1 MHAVSLKGVQN
12 MHAVSLKIG
21 AAVCLGLTVGSTALA
36 QTADNYPS
44 RTITMVVAFPAAGT
58 TDILA
63 RLIGQKLTD
72 KFKQTVVVEN
82 RPGAGGNI
90 GTAYVAKAAPDGYT
104 IMMGTIGTQSI
115 NPSLYKKMPYDAAKD
130 FVPIT
135 RAAMV
140 PNLLVVNKDAPFNTL
155 PEMMA
160 FEKANPGKLTYG
172 SSGNGT
178 TLHLSGELFNL
189 MSGSKITHIPYKG
202 STPAVADLMGG
213 QISMIFDNMP
223 SVIQQVKSGRLKALA
238 VTSAQRNPQLPEIP
252 TIQEIGVAGY
262 EVWSWFG
269 LLAPVATPKP
279 IVDKL
284 NATIVEIIKQPDVQA
299 KIIELGAV
307 PVPETSAEFGAFI
320 AAETLKWSKVIKEAN
335 IGMD

>member
-1 MHAVSLKGVQN
+1 MHAVSLK
-12 MHAVSLKIG
+12 MS
-21 AAVCLGLTVGSTALA
+21 AAMLLGLTVGATAVA
-36 QTADNYPS
+36 QTADNYPNRS
-44 RTITMVVAFPAAGT
+44 ITMVVAFPAAGT

-90 GTAYVAKAAPDGYT
+90 GTAFVAKAAPDGYT

-140 PNLLVVNKDAPFNTL
+140 PNLLVVNKDAPYNTL
-155 PEMMA
+155 AEMMA
-160 FEKANPGKLTYG
+160 YGKANPGKLTYG

-238 VTSAQRNPQLPEIP
+238 VTSAQRNPQLPDIP
-252 TIQEIGVAGY
+252 TIQEVGVTGY

-269 LLAPVATPKP
+269 LLAPAATPKP

-284 NATIVEIIKQPDVQA
+284 NASIVEIIKQPDVQA

-320 AAETLKWSKVIKEAN
+320 EAETLKWAKVIKEAN

>member
-1 MHAVSLKGVQN
+1 
-12 MHAVSLKIG
+12 MHAVSLKI
-21 AAVCLGLTVGSTALA
+21 ATAVLVGLTVGASSLA
-36 QTADNYPS
+36 QTADNYPNRS
-44 RTITMVVAFPAAGT
+44 ITMVVAFPAAGT

-63 RLIGQKLTD
+63 RLIGQKLTE

-90 GTAYVAKAAPDGYT
+90 GTAYVAKAPPDGYT

-140 PNLLVVNKDAPFNTL
+140 PNLLVVNKDAPYNTL
-155 PEMMA
+155 AEMMA
-160 FEKANPGKLTYG
+160 FGKANPGKLTYG

-202 STPAVADLMGG
+202 STPAVADLLGG

-238 VTSAQRNPQLPEIP
+238 VTSARRNPQLPEIP
-252 TIQEIGVAGY
+252 TIQELGVAGY

-269 LLAPVATPKP
+269 LLAPAATPKP

-284 NATIVEIIKQPDVQA
+284 NASIVDIIKQPDVQA

-320 AAETLKWSKVIKEAN
+320 AAETLKWAKVIKEAN
-335 IGMD
+335 IGID

>member
-1 MHAVSLKGVQN
+1 MHE
-12 MHAVSLKIG
+12 VSLKI
-21 AAVCLGLTVGSTALA
+21 AATILLGLSACATAVA
-36 QTADNYPS
+36 QTADNYPN
-44 RTITMVVAFPAAGT
+44 RPITMVVAFPAAGT

-90 GTAYVAKAAPDGYT
+90 GTAFVAKAAPDGYT

-140 PNLLVVNKDAPFNTL
+140 PNLLVVNKDAPYNTL
-155 PEMMA
+155 AEMMA
-160 FEKANPGKLTYG
+160 YGKANPGKLTYG

-252 TIQEIGVAGY
+252 TIQEVGVAGY

-269 LLAPVATPKP
+269 LLAPAATPKP

-284 NATIVEIIKQPDVQA
+284 NASIVDIIKQPDVQA

-320 AAETLKWSKVIKEAN
+320 DAETLKWAKVIKEAN

>member
-1 MHAVSLKGVQN
+1 MYL
-12 MHAVSLKIG
+12 VSLKI
-21 AAVCLGLTVGSTALA
+21 ASAILLGLTVCASALA
-36 QTADNYPS
+36 QTADNYPNRS
-44 RTITMVVAFPAAGT
+44 VTMVVAFPAAGT

-63 RLIGQKLTD
+63 RLIGQKLTE

-90 GTAYVAKAAPDGYT
+90 GTAFVAKAPPDGYT

-160 FEKANPGKLTYG
+160 YGKANPGKLTYG

-178 TLHLSGELFNL
+178 TLHLSGDLFNL

-238 VTSAQRNPQLPEIP
+238 VTSAQRNAQLPDIP
-252 TIQEIGVAGY
+252 TIQELGVAGY

-284 NATIVEIIKQPDVQA
+284 NATIVDILKQPDVQA

-320 AAETLKWSKVIKEAN
+320 EAETLKWAKVIKEAN

>member
-1 MHAVSLKGVQN
+1 MHAVL
-12 MHAVSLKIG
+12 LKI
-21 AAVCLGLTVGSTALA
+21 ATATLLGLTVSASALA
-36 QTADNYPS
+36 QTADNYPNRS
-44 RTITMVVAFPAAGT
+44 ITMVVAFPAAGT

-63 RLIGQKLTD
+63 RLIGQKLTE

-82 RPGAGGNI
+82 RPGAAGNI
-90 GTAYVAKAAPDGYT
+90 GTAYVAKAPPDGYT

-130 FVPIT
+130 FVPLT

-155 PEMMA
+155 PEMLA
-160 FEKANPGKLTYG
+160 YEKANPGKLTYG

-189 MSGSKITHIPYKG
+189 MAGTKITHIPYKG

-223 SVIQQVKSGRLKALA
+223 SAIQQVKSGRLKALA

-269 LLAPVATPKP
+269 LLAPAATPKP

-284 NATIVEIIKQPDVQA
+284 NASIVEIIKQPDVQA

-320 AAETLKWSKVIKEAN
+320 AAETLKWAKVIKEAN

>member
-1 MHAVSLKGVQN
+1 MHAF
-12 MHAVSLKIG
+12 SLKIG
-21 AAVCLGLTVGSTALA
+21 AAILLGFTVSATTLA
-36 QTADNYPS
+36 QTADNYPNRS
-44 RTITMVVAFPAAGT
+44 ITMVVAFPAAGT

-63 RLIGQKLTD
+63 RLIGQKLTE
-72 KFKQTVVVEN
+72 KFKQTVVIEN

-90 GTAYVAKAAPDGYT
+90 GTAYVAKASPDGYT

-160 FEKANPGKLTYG
+160 YEKANPGKLTYG

-189 MSGSKITHIPYKG
+189 MAGSKITHIPYKG

-252 TIQEIGVAGY
+252 TIQEMGVAGY

-269 LLAPVATPKP
+269 LLAPAATPKP

-284 NATIVEIIKQPDVQA
+284 NASIVEIIKQPDVQA

-320 AAETLKWSKVIKEAN
+320 AAETLKWAKVIKEAN

>member
-1 MHAVSLKGVQN
+1 
-12 MHAVSLKIG
+12 MHAVSLKI
-21 AAVCLGLTVGSTALA
+21 ATAVLVGLTVGASSLA
-36 QTADNYPS
+36 QTADNYPNRS
-44 RTITMVVAFPAAGT
+44 ITMVVAFPAAGT

-63 RLIGQKLTD
+63 RLIGQKLTE

-90 GTAYVAKAAPDGYT
+90 GTAYVAKAPPDGYT

-140 PNLLVVNKDAPFNTL
+140 PNLLVINKDAPYNTL
-155 PEMMA
+155 AEMMA
-160 FEKANPGKLTYG
+160 FGKANPGKLTYG

-202 STPAVADLMGG
+202 STPAVADLLGG

-252 TIQEIGVAGY
+252 TIQELGVAGY

-269 LLAPVATPKP
+269 LLAPAATPKP

-284 NATIVEIIKQPDVQA
+284 NASIVDIIKQPDVQA

-320 AAETLKWSKVIKEAN
+320 AAETLKWAKVIKEAN
-335 IGMD
+335 IGID

>member
-1 MHAVSLKGVQN
+1 
-12 MHAVSLKIG
+12 MHAVSLKITS
-21 AAVCLGLTVGSTALA
+21 AILLGLTVGASALA
-36 QTADNYPS
+36 QTADNYPNRS
-44 RTITMVVAFPAAGT
+44 ITMVVAFPAAGT

-63 RLIGQKLTD
+63 RLISQKLTE

-115 NPSLYKKMPYDAAKD
+115 NPGLYKKMPYDAAKD

-160 FEKANPGKLTYG
+160 YERANPGKLTYG

-189 MSGSKITHIPYKG
+189 MAGSKITHIPYKG

-252 TIQEIGVAGY
+252 TIQEMGVAGY

-269 LLAPVATPKP
+269 LLAPAATPKP

-284 NATIVEIIKQPDVQA
+284 NTSIVDIMKQPDVQA

-320 AAETLKWSKVIKEAN
+320 AAETLKWAKVIKEAN

>member
-1 MHAVSLKGVQN
+1 MHV
-12 MHAVSLKIG
+12 VSLKIG
-21 AAVCLGLTVGSTALA
+21 AAVLLGLTVTANAFA
-36 QTADNYPS
+36 QTADSYPNRS
-44 RTITMVVAFPAAGT
+44 ITMVVAFPAAGT

-90 GTAYVAKAAPDGYT
+90 GTAFVAKAAPDGYT

-130 FVPIT
+130 FAPIT

-160 FEKANPGKLTYG
+160 YDKANPGKLTYG

-202 STPAVADLMGG
+202 STPAVTDLMGG

-252 TIQEIGVAGY
+252 TIQEVGVVGY

-269 LLAPVATPKP
+269 LLAPAATPKP

-284 NATIVEIIKQPDVQA
+284 NASIVDIIKQPDVQA

-320 AAETLKWSKVIKEAN
+320 EAETLKWAKVIKEAG

>member
-1 MHAVSLKGVQN
+1 
-12 MHAVSLKIG
+12 
-21 AAVCLGLTVGSTALA
+21 
-36 QTADNYPS
+36 
-44 RTITMVVAFPAAGT
+44 MVVAFPAAGT

-63 RLIGQKLTD
+63 RLIGQKLTE

-90 GTAYVAKAAPDGYT
+90 GTAYVAKAPPDGYT
-104 IMMGTIGTQSI
+104 IMMGTIGTQAI

-140 PNLLVVNKDAPFNTL
+140 PNLLVVNKDAPYNTL
-155 PEMMA
+155 AEMMA
-160 FEKANPGKLTYG
+160 FGKANPGKLTYG

-202 STPAVADLMGG
+202 STPAVADLLGG

-252 TIQEIGVAGY
+252 TIQELGVAGY

-269 LLAPVATPKP
+269 LLAPAATPKP

-284 NATIVEIIKQPDVQA
+284 NASIVDIIKQPDVQA

-320 AAETLKWSKVIKEAN
+320 EAETVKWAKVIKEAN
-335 IGMD
+335 IGID

>member
-1 MHAVSLKGVQN
+1 
-12 MHAVSLKIG
+12 MHAVSLKIS
-21 AAVCLGLTVGSTALA
+21 AAMLLGLTVGATAVA
-36 QTADNYPS
+36 QTADNYPNRS
-44 RTITMVVAFPAAGT
+44 ITMVVAFPAAGT

-90 GTAYVAKAAPDGYT
+90 GTAFVAKAAPDGYT

-140 PNLLVVNKDAPFNTL
+140 PNLLVVNKDAPYNTL
-155 PEMMA
+155 AEMMA
-160 FEKANPGKLTYG
+160 YGKANPGKLTYG

-213 QISMIFDNMP
+213 PISMIFDNMP

-238 VTSAQRNPQLPEIP
+238 VTSAQRNPQLPDIP
-252 TIQEIGVAGY
+252 TIQEVGVTGY

-269 LLAPVATPKP
+269 LLAPAAT
-279 IVDKL
+279 
-284 NATIVEIIKQPDVQA
+284 
-299 KIIELGAV
+299 
-307 PVPETSAEFGAFI
+307 S
-320 AAETLKWSKVIKEAN
+320 
-335 IGMD
+335 

>member
-1 MHAVSLKGVQN
+1 MY
-12 MHAVSLKIG
+12 AVSLKIG
-21 AAVCLGLTVGSTALA
+21 AAVLMGFAVATGALA
-36 QTADNYPS
+36 QSADNYPNRS
-44 RTITMVVAFPAAGT
+44 ITMVVAFPAAGT

-160 FEKANPGKLTYG
+160 YGKANPGKLTYG

-238 VTSAQRNPQLPEIP
+238 VTSAQRNAQLPEIP
-252 TIQEIGVAGY
+252 TIQELGVAGY

-269 LLAPVATPKP
+269 LLAPAATPKP

-284 NATIVEIIKQPDVQA
+284 NATIVDIIKQPDVQA

-320 AAETLKWSKVIKEAN
+320 EAETLKWAKVIKEAN

>member
-1 MHAVSLKGVQN
+1 
-12 MHAVSLKIG
+12 MHAVSLKI
-21 AAVCLGLTVGSTALA
+21 ATAILSGLTVGASALA
-36 QTADNYPS
+36 QTADNYPNRS
-44 RTITMVVAFPAAGT
+44 ITMVVAFPAAGT

-63 RLIGQKLTD
+63 RLIAQKLTE

-135 RAAMV
+135 RAAMI

-155 PEMMA
+155 PEMMVY
-160 FEKANPGKLTYG
+160 EKANPGKLTYG

-189 MSGSKITHIPYKG
+189 MAGSKITHIPYKG

-252 TIQEIGVAGY
+252 TIQELGVAGY

-269 LLAPVATPKP
+269 LLAPAATPKP

-284 NATIVEIIKQPDVQA
+284 NASIVDIIKQPDVQA

-320 AAETLKWSKVIKEAN
+320 EAETLKWAKVIKEAN

>member
-1 MHAVSLKGVQN
+1 MY
-12 MHAVSLKIG
+12 AVSLKIG
-21 AAVCLGLTVGSTALA
+21 AAVLLGFTVGSTALA
-36 QTADNYPS
+36 QTADNYPNRS
-44 RTITMVVAFPAAGT
+44 ITMVVAFPAAGT

-63 RLIGQKLTD
+63 RLIGQKLTE

-115 NPSLYKKMPYDAAKD
+115 NPGLYKKMPYDAAKD

-140 PNLLVVNKDAPFNTL
+140 PNLLVVNQDAPFNTL

-160 FEKANPGKLTYG
+160 YEKVNPGKLTYG

-189 MSGSKITHIPYKG
+189 MAGSKITHIPYKG

-252 TIQEIGVAGY
+252 TIQEIGIAGY

-269 LLAPVATPKP
+269 LLAPAATPKP

-320 AAETLKWSKVIKEAN
+320 AAETLKWAKVIKEAK

>member
-1 MHAVSLKGVQN
+1 
-12 MHAVSLKIG
+12 MHAVSLKIS
-21 AAVCLGLTVGSTALA
+21 AVMLLGLTVGATAVA
-36 QTADNYPS
+36 QTADNYPNRS
-44 RTITMVVAFPAAGT
+44 ITMVVAFPAAGT

-90 GTAYVAKAAPDGYT
+90 GTAFVAKAAPDGYT

-140 PNLLVVNKDAPFNTL
+140 PNLLVVNKDAPYNTL
-155 PEMMA
+155 AEMMA
-160 FEKANPGKLTYG
+160 YGKANPGKLTYG

-238 VTSAQRNPQLPEIP
+238 VTSAQRNPQLPDIP
-252 TIQEIGVAGY
+252 TIQEVGVTGY

-269 LLAPVATPKP
+269 LLAPAATPKP

-284 NATIVEIIKQPDVQA
+284 NASIVEIIKQPDVQA

-320 AAETLKWSKVIKEAN
+320 EAETLKWAKVIKEAN

>member
-1 MHAVSLKGVQN
+1 
-12 MHAVSLKIG
+12 MHAVSLKI
-21 AAVCLGLTVGSTALA
+21 ATAVLVGLTVCASAQA
-36 QTADNYPS
+36 QTADNYPNRS
-44 RTITMVVAFPAAGT
+44 ITMVVAFPAAGT

-63 RLIGQKLTD
+63 RLIGQKLTE

-90 GTAYVAKAAPDGYT
+90 GTAYVAKAPPDGYT

-140 PNLLVVNKDAPFNTL
+140 PNLLVVNKDAPYNTL
-155 PEMMA
+155 AEMMA
-160 FEKANPGKLTYG
+160 FGKANPGKLTYG

-202 STPAVADLMGG
+202 STPAVADLLGG

-252 TIQEIGVAGY
+252 TIQELGVAGY

-269 LLAPVATPKP
+269 LLAPAATPKP

-284 NATIVEIIKQPDVQA
+284 NASIVDIIKQPDVQA

-320 AAETLKWSKVIKEAN
+320 AAETLKWAKVIKEAN
-335 IGMD
+335 IGID

>member
-1 MHAVSLKGVQN
+1 MYAVSSKF
-12 MHAVSLKIG
+12 G
-21 AAVCLGLTVGSTALA
+21 ASILLGLIVCANALA
-36 QTADNYPS
+36 QTAENFPNRS
-44 RTITMVVAFPAAGT
+44 ITMVVAFPAAGT

-63 RLIGQKLTD
+63 RLIGQKLTE
-72 KFKQTVVVEN
+72 KLKQTVVVEN

-140 PNLLVVNKDAPFNTL
+140 PNLLVVNQDAPFNTL

-160 FEKANPGKLTYG
+160 YEKANRGKLTYG

-189 MSGSKITHIPYKG
+189 MAGSKITHIPYKG

-269 LLAPVATPKP
+269 LLAPAATPKP

-284 NATIVEIIKQPDVQA
+284 NASIVEIIKQPDVQA

-307 PVPETSAEFGAFI
+307 PVPETSAEFGTFI
-320 AAETLKWSKVIKEAN
+320 AAETQKWAKVIKEAN

>member
-1 MHAVSLKGVQN
+1 MY
-12 MHAVSLKIG
+12 AVSLKIG
-21 AAVCLGLTVGSTALA
+21 AAVLMGFAVGTGALA
-36 QTADNYPS
+36 QSADNYPNRS
-44 RTITMVVAFPAAGT
+44 ITMVVAFPAAGT

-160 FEKANPGKLTYG
+160 YGKANPGKLTYG

-238 VTSAQRNPQLPEIP
+238 VTSAQRNAQLPEIP
-252 TIQEIGVAGY
+252 TIQELGVAGY

-269 LLAPVATPKP
+269 LLAPAATPKP

-284 NATIVEIIKQPDVQA
+284 NATIVDIIKQPDVQA

-320 AAETLKWSKVIKEAN
+320 EAETLKWAKVIKEAN

>member
-1 MHAVSLKGVQN
+1 
-12 MHAVSLKIG
+12 MHAVSLKI
-21 AAVCLGLTVGSTALA
+21 ATAILLGLTVGANALA
-36 QTADNYPS
+36 QTADNYPNRS
-44 RTITMVVAFPAAGT
+44 ITMVVAFPAAGT

-63 RLIGQKLTD
+63 RLIGQKLTE
-72 KFKQTVVVEN
+72 KFKQTVVIEN

-140 PNLLVVNKDAPFNTL
+140 PNLLVVNKDAPYNTL

-160 FEKANPGKLTYG
+160 YGKANPGKLTYG

-252 TIQEIGVAGY
+252 TIQELGVAGY

-269 LLAPVATPKP
+269 LLAPAATPKP

-284 NATIVEIIKQPDVQA
+284 NASIVDIIKQPDVQA

-320 AAETLKWSKVIKEAN
+320 EAETLKWAKVIKEAN

>member
-1 MHAVSLKGVQN
+1 MYLVS
-12 MHAVSLKIG
+12 SKI
-21 AAVCLGLTVGSTALA
+21 ATAILFGLTVCASALA
-36 QTADNYPS
+36 QTADNYPNRS
-44 RTITMVVAFPAAGT
+44 ITMVVAFPAAGT

-63 RLIGQKLTD
+63 RLIGQKLTE
-72 KFKQTVVVEN
+72 KFKQTVIVEN
-82 RPGAGGNI
+82 RPGAAGNI
-90 GTAYVAKAAPDGYT
+90 GTAYVAKAPPDGYT

-140 PNLLVVNKDAPFNTL
+140 PNLLVVNKDAPFNTF

-160 FEKANPGKLTYG
+160 YEKANPGKLTYG

-189 MSGSKITHIPYKG
+189 MAGTRITHIPYKG
-202 STPAVADLMGG
+202 STPAVADLLGG

-223 SVIQQVKSGRLKALA
+223 SAIQQVKSGRLKALA

-252 TIQEIGVAGY
+252 TIQELGVAGY

-269 LLAPVATPKP
+269 LLAPAATPKP

-284 NATIVEIIKQPDVQA
+284 NASIVEIIKQPDVQA
-299 KIIELGAV
+299 RIIELGAV

-320 AAETLKWSKVIKEAN
+320 AAETIKWAKVVKEAN

>member
-1 MHAVSLKGVQN
+1 MYLVS
-12 MHAVSLKIG
+12 SKI
-21 AAVCLGLTVGSTALA
+21 ATAILFGLTVCASALA
-36 QTADNYPS
+36 QTADNYPNRS
-44 RTITMVVAFPAAGT
+44 ITMVVAFPAAGT

-63 RLIGQKLTD
+63 RLISQKLTE
-72 KFKQTVVVEN
+72 KFKQTVIVEN
-82 RPGAGGNI
+82 RPGAAGNI
-90 GTAYVAKAAPDGYT
+90 GTAYVAKAPPDGYT

-140 PNLLVVNKDAPFNTL
+140 PNLLVVNKDAPFNTF

-160 FEKANPGKLTYG
+160 YEKANPGKLTYG

-189 MSGSKITHIPYKG
+189 MAGTKITHIPYKG
-202 STPAVADLMGG
+202 STPAVADLLGG

-223 SVIQQVKSGRLKALA
+223 SAIQQVKSGRLKALA

-252 TIQEIGVAGY
+252 TIQ
-262 EVWSWFG
+262 
-269 LLAPVATPKP
+269 
-279 IVDKL
+279 
-284 NATIVEIIKQPDVQA
+284 
-299 KIIELGAV
+299 
-307 PVPETSAEFGAFI
+307 
-320 AAETLKWSKVIKEAN
+320 
-335 IGMD
+335 

>member
-1 MHAVSLKGVQN
+1 
-12 MHAVSLKIG
+12 MHAVSLKI
-21 AAVCLGLTVGSTALA
+21 ATAVLVGLTVCASAQA
-36 QTADNYPS
+36 QTADNYPNRS
-44 RTITMVVAFPAAGT
+44 ITMVVAFPAAGT

-63 RLIGQKLTD
+63 RLIGQKLTE

-90 GTAYVAKAAPDGYT
+90 GTAYVAKAPPDGYT
-104 IMMGTIGTQSI
+104 IMMGTIGTQAI

-140 PNLLVVNKDAPFNTL
+140 PNLLVVNKDAPYNTL
-155 PEMMA
+155 AEMMA
-160 FEKANPGKLTYG
+160 FGKANPGKLTYG

-202 STPAVADLMGG
+202 STPAVADLLGG

-252 TIQEIGVAGY
+252 TIQELGVAGY

-269 LLAPVATPKP
+269 LLAPAATPKP

-284 NATIVEIIKQPDVQA
+284 NANIVDIIKQPDVQA

-320 AAETLKWSKVIKEAN
+320 EAETVKWAKVIKEAN
-335 IGMD
+335 IGID

>member
-1 MHAVSLKGVQN
+1 MHAVKV
-12 MHAVSLKIG
+12 KIG
-21 AAVCLGLTVGSTALA
+21 AVVLLGLTFVAPALA
-36 QTADNYPS
+36 QTADSYPNRS
-44 RTITMVVAFPAAGT
+44 ITMVVAFPAAGT

-63 RLIGQKLTD
+63 RLIGQKLTE

-115 NPSLYKKMPYDAAKD
+115 NPGLYKKMPYDAAKD

-160 FEKANPGKLTYG
+160 YEKANPGKLTYG

-238 VTSAQRNPQLPEIP
+238 VTSAQRNPQLPEVP
-252 TIQEIGVAGY
+252 TIQEVGVAGY

-269 LLAPVATPKP
+269 LLAPAATPQP

-284 NATIVEIIKQPDVQA
+284 NASIVDIIKQPDVQA

-320 AAETLKWSKVIKEAN
+320 EAETLKWAKVIKEAN

>member
-1 MHAVSLKGVQN
+1 MHAVSIKIVS
-12 MHAVSLKIG
+12 AVL
-21 AAVCLGLTVGSTALA
+21 LGLTVGASALA
-36 QTADNYPS
+36 QTADNYPNRS
-44 RTITMVVAFPAAGT
+44 ITMVVAFPAAGT

-90 GTAYVAKAAPDGYT
+90 GTAFVAKAPPDGYT

-160 FEKANPGKLTYG
+160 YGKANPGKLTYG

-238 VTSAQRNPQLPEIP
+238 VTSAQRNAQLPEIP
-252 TIQEIGVAGY
+252 TIQELGVPGY

-269 LLAPVATPKP
+269 LLAPAATPKP

-284 NATIVEIIKQPDVQA
+284 NATIVDILKQPDVQA

-320 AAETLKWSKVIKEAN
+320 EAETLKWAKVIKEAN

>member
-1 MHAVSLKGVQN
+1 
-12 MHAVSLKIG
+12 MHAVSLKITS
-21 AAVCLGLTVGSTALA
+21 AILLGLTVGASALA
-36 QTADNYPS
+36 QTADNYPNRS
-44 RTITMVVAFPAAGT
+44 ITMVVAFPAAGT

-63 RLIGQKLTD
+63 RLISQKLTE

-115 NPSLYKKMPYDAAKD
+115 NPGLYKKMPYDAAKD

-160 FEKANPGKLTYG
+160 YERANPGKLTYG

-189 MSGSKITHIPYKG
+189 MAGSKITHIPYKG

-238 VTSAQRNPQLPEIP
+238 VTSAKRNPQLPEIP
-252 TIQEIGVAGY
+252 TIQEMGVAGY

-269 LLAPVATPKP
+269 LLAPAATPKP

-284 NATIVEIIKQPDVQA
+284 NTSIVDIIKQPDVQA

-320 AAETLKWSKVIKEAN
+320 AAETLKWAKVIKEAN

>member
-1 MHAVSLKGVQN
+1 MHV
-12 MHAVSLKIG
+12 VSLKIG
-21 AAVCLGLTVGSTALA
+21 AAVLLGLTVTANAFA
-36 QTADNYPS
+36 QTADSYPN
-44 RTITMVVAFPAAGT
+44 RPITMVVAFPAAGT

-90 GTAYVAKAAPDGYT
+90 GTAFVAKAAPDGYT

-130 FVPIT
+130 FAPIT

-160 FEKANPGKLTYG
+160 YDKANPGKLTYG

-252 TIQEIGVAGY
+252 TIQEVGVVGY

-269 LLAPVATPKP
+269 LLAPAATPKP

-284 NATIVEIIKQPDVQA
+284 NASIVDIIKQPDVQA

-320 AAETLKWSKVIKEAN
+320 EAETLKWAKVIKEAG

>member
-1 MHAVSLKGVQN
+1 MHAVSLK
-12 MHAVSLKIG
+12 LG
-21 AAVCLGLTVGSTALA
+21 AALLLGCSVSTTTLA
-36 QTADNYPS
+36 QTADNYPNRS
-44 RTITMVVAFPAAGT
+44 ITMVVAFPAAGT

-72 KFKQTVVVEN
+72 KFKQTVVIEN

-160 FEKANPGKLTYG
+160 YGKANPGKLTYG

-238 VTSAQRNPQLPEIP
+238 VTSAQRNAQLPEIP
-252 TIQEIGVAGY
+252 TIQELGVAGY

-269 LLAPVATPKP
+269 LLAPAATPKP

-284 NATIVEIIKQPDVQA
+284 NASIVDIIKQPDVQA

-320 AAETLKWSKVIKEAN
+320 EAETLKWAKVIKEAN
-335 IGMD
+335 IGID

>member
-1 MHAVSLKGVQN
+1 
-12 MHAVSLKIG
+12 MHAVSLKI
-21 AAVCLGLTVGSTALA
+21 ATAVLVGLTVCASSLA
-36 QTADNYPS
+36 QTADNYPNRS
-44 RTITMVVAFPAAGT
+44 ITMVVAFPAAGT

-63 RLIGQKLTD
+63 RLIGQKLTE

-90 GTAYVAKAAPDGYT
+90 GTAYVAKAPPDGYT

-140 PNLLVVNKDAPFNTL
+140 PNLLVVNKDAPYNTL
-155 PEMMA
+155 AEMMA
-160 FEKANPGKLTYG
+160 FGKANPGKLTYG

-202 STPAVADLMGG
+202 STPAVADLLGG

-252 TIQEIGVAGY
+252 TIQELGVAGY

-269 LLAPVATPKP
+269 LLAPAATPKP

-284 NATIVEIIKQPDVQA
+284 NASIVDIIKQPDVQA

-320 AAETLKWSKVIKEAN
+320 EAETVKWAKVIKEAN
-335 IGMD
+335 IGID

>member
-1 MHAVSLKGVQN
+1 MYLVS
-12 MHAVSLKIG
+12 SKI
-21 AAVCLGLTVGSTALA
+21 ATAILLGLTVCASALA
-36 QTADNYPS
+36 QTADNYPNRS
-44 RTITMVVAFPAAGT
+44 ITMVVAFPAAGT

-63 RLIGQKLTD
+63 RLIGQKLSE
-72 KFKQTVVVEN
+72 KFKQTVIVEN
-82 RPGAGGNI
+82 RPGAAGNI
-90 GTAYVAKAAPDGYT
+90 GTAYVAKAPPDGYT

-140 PNLLVVNKDAPFNTL
+140 PNLLVVNKDAPFNTF

-160 FEKANPGKLTYG
+160 YEKANPGKLTYG

-189 MSGSKITHIPYKG
+189 MAGTKITHIPYKG
-202 STPAVADLMGG
+202 STPAVADLLGG

-223 SVIQQVKSGRLKALA
+223 SAIQQVKSGRLKALA

-252 TIQEIGVAGY
+252 TIQELGVAGY

-269 LLAPVATPKP
+269 LLAPAATPKP

-284 NATIVEIIKQPDVQA
+284 NASIVEIIKQPDMQA
-299 KIIELGAV
+299 RIIELGAV

-320 AAETLKWSKVIKEAN
+320 AAETIKWAKVVKEAN

>member
-1 MHAVSLKGVQN
+1 
-12 MHAVSLKIG
+12 MHAVSLKI
-21 AAVCLGLTVGSTALA
+21 ATAILSGLTVGASALA
-36 QTADNYPS
+36 QTADNYPNRS
-44 RTITMVVAFPAAGT
+44 ITMVVAFPAAGT

-63 RLIGQKLTD
+63 RLIAQKLTE

-155 PEMMA
+155 PEMMVY
-160 FEKANPGKLTYG
+160 EKANPGKLTYG

-189 MSGSKITHIPYKG
+189 MAGSKITHIPYKG

-252 TIQEIGVAGY
+252 TIQELGVAGY

-269 LLAPVATPKP
+269 LLAPAATPKP

-284 NATIVEIIKQPDVQA
+284 NASIVDIIKQPDVQA

-320 AAETLKWSKVIKEAN
+320 EAETLKWAKVIKEAN

>member
-1 MHAVSLKGVQN
+1 MHAVSIKIVS
-12 MHAVSLKIG
+12 AVL
-21 AAVCLGLTVGSTALA
+21 LGLTVGASALA
-36 QTADNYPS
+36 QTADNYPNRS
-44 RTITMVVAFPAAGT
+44 ITMVVAFPAAGT

-90 GTAYVAKAAPDGYT
+90 GTAFVAKAPPDGYT

-160 FEKANPGKLTYG
+160 YGKANPGKLTYG

-238 VTSAQRNPQLPEIP
+238 VTSAQRNAQLPEIP
-252 TIQEIGVAGY
+252 TIQELGVVGY

-269 LLAPVATPKP
+269 LLAPAATPKP

-284 NATIVEIIKQPDVQA
+284 NATIVDIIKQPDVQA

-320 AAETLKWSKVIKEAN
+320 EAETLKWAKVIKEAN

>member
-1 MHAVSLKGVQN
+1 MHAVSLN
-12 MHAVSLKIG
+12 IATAIL
-21 AAVCLGLTVGSTALA
+21 LGLTVGANALA
-36 QTADNYPS
+36 QTADNYPNRS
-44 RTITMVVAFPAAGT
+44 ITMVVAFPAAGT

-63 RLIGQKLTD
+63 RLIGQKLTE

-90 GTAYVAKAAPDGYT
+90 GTAYVAKAPPDGYT

-160 FEKANPGKLTYG
+160 YEKANPGKLTYG

-189 MSGSKITHIPYKG
+189 MAGSKITHIPYKG

-252 TIQEIGVAGY
+252 TIQELGVAGY

-269 LLAPVATPKP
+269 LLAPAATPKP

-284 NATIVEIIKQPDVQA
+284 NASIVDIIKQSDVQA

-320 AAETLKWSKVIKEAN
+320 EAETLKWAKVIKEAN

>member
-1 MHAVSLKGVQN
+1 
-12 MHAVSLKIG
+12 MHAVSLKI
-21 AAVCLGLTVGSTALA
+21 ATAVLVGLTVCASAQA
-36 QTADNYPS
+36 QTADNYPNRS
-44 RTITMVVAFPAAGT
+44 ITMVVAFPAAGT

-63 RLIGQKLTD
+63 RLIGQRLTE

-90 GTAYVAKAAPDGYT
+90 GSAYVAKAPPDGYT
-104 IMMGTIGTQSI
+104 IMMGTIGTQAI

-140 PNLLVVNKDAPFNTL
+140 PNLLVVNKDAPYNTL
-155 PEMMA
+155 AEMMA
-160 FEKANPGKLTYG
+160 FVKANPGKLTYG

-202 STPAVADLMGG
+202 STPAVADLLGG

-252 TIQEIGVAGY
+252 TIQELGVAGY

-269 LLAPVATPKP
+269 LLAPAATPKP

-284 NATIVEIIKQPDVQA
+284 NASIVDIIKQPDVQA

-320 AAETLKWSKVIKEAN
+320 EAETVKWAKVIKEAN
-335 IGMD
+335 IGID

>member
-1 MHAVSLKGVQN
+1 
-12 MHAVSLKIG
+12 
-21 AAVCLGLTVGSTALA
+21 
-36 QTADNYPS
+36 
-44 RTITMVVAFPAAGT
+44 
-58 TDILA
+58 
-63 RLIGQKLTD
+63 
-72 KFKQTVVVEN
+72 
-82 RPGAGGNI
+82 
-90 GTAYVAKAAPDGYT
+90 
-104 IMMGTIGTQSI
+104 
-115 NPSLYKKMPYDAAKD
+115 MPYDAAKD

-140 PNLLVVNKDAPFNTL
+140 PNLLVVNKDAPYNTL
-155 PEMMA
+155 AEMMA
-160 FEKANPGKLTYG
+160 FGKANPGKLTYG

-202 STPAVADLMGG
+202 STPAVADLLGG

-252 TIQEIGVAGY
+252 TIQELGVAGY

-269 LLAPVATPKP
+269 LLAPAATPKP

-284 NATIVEIIKQPDVQA
+284 NASIVDIIKQPDVQA

-320 AAETLKWSKVIKEAN
+320 AAETLKWAKVIKEAN
-335 IGMD
+335 IGID

>member
-1 MHAVSLKGVQN
+1 MYL
-12 MHAVSLKIG
+12 VSLKI
-21 AAVCLGLTVGSTALA
+21 ASAILLGLTVGASALA
-36 QTADNYPS
+36 QAADNYPNRS
-44 RTITMVVAFPAAGT
+44 ITMVVAFPAAGT

-63 RLIGQKLTD
+63 RLIGQKLTE
-72 KFKQTVVVEN
+72 KFKQTVIVEN

-160 FEKANPGKLTYG
+160 YGKANPGKLTYG

-238 VTSAQRNPQLPEIP
+238 VTSAQRNAQLPEIP
-252 TIQEIGVAGY
+252 TIQELGVAGY

-269 LLAPVATPKP
+269 LLAPAATPKP

-284 NATIVEIIKQPDVQA
+284 NASIVDIIKQPDVQT

-320 AAETLKWSKVIKEAN
+320 EAETLKWAKVIKEAN

>member
-1 MHAVSLKGVQN
+1 
-12 MHAVSLKIG
+12 MHAVSLKI
-21 AAVCLGLTVGSTALA
+21 ATAILLGLTVGANALA
-36 QTADNYPS
+36 QTADNYPNRS
-44 RTITMVVAFPAAGT
+44 ITMVVAFPAAGT

-63 RLIGQKLTD
+63 RLIGQKLTE
-72 KFKQTVVVEN
+72 KFKQTVVIEN

-115 NPSLYKKMPYDAAKD
+115 NPGLYKKMPYDAAKD

-140 PNLLVVNKDAPFNTL
+140 PNLLVVNKDAPYNTL

-160 FEKANPGKLTYG
+160 YGKANPGKLTYG

-252 TIQEIGVAGY
+252 TIQELGVAGY

-269 LLAPVATPKP
+269 LLAPAATPKP

-284 NATIVEIIKQPDVQA
+284 NVSIVDIIKQPDVQA

-320 AAETLKWSKVIKEAN
+320 EAETLKWAKVIKEAN

>member
-1 MHAVSLKGVQN
+1 MHAVKV
-12 MHAVSLKIG
+12 KIG
-21 AAVCLGLTVGSTALA
+21 AVVLLGLTFVAPALA
-36 QTADNYPS
+36 QTADSYPNRS
-44 RTITMVVAFPAAGT
+44 ITMVVAFPAAGT

-63 RLIGQKLTD
+63 RLIGQKLTE

-115 NPSLYKKMPYDAAKD
+115 NPGLYKKMPYDAAKD

-160 FEKANPGKLTYG
+160 YEKANPGKLTYG

-238 VTSAQRNPQLPEIP
+238 VTSAQRNPQLPEVP
-252 TIQEIGVAGY
+252 TIQEVGVAGY

-269 LLAPVATPKP
+269 LLAPAATPQP

-284 NATIVEIIKQPDVQA
+284 NASIVDIIKQPDVQA

-307 PVPETSAEFGAFI
+307 PVRETSAEFGAFI
-320 AAETLKWSKVIKEAN
+320 EAETLKWAKVIKEAN